1 MSDYPSTALIGP
13 GAIGTTIAAVLHEVG
28 RTPLLCG
35 RTAHSQLV
43 LRHDEGEIVVPGPVL
58 NNPAAI
64 DHPFDVVFV
73 AVKTTQV
80 ADCADWLAALCDEN
94 TVVCA
99 LQNGVEQ
106 KNQLESRVNG
116 ASILPSVVWFP
127 AQREPD
133 ASVWLRVKPRLTLP
147 DVPQAKRVVEAL
159 SGTRCAVE
167 LSSDFPSIAWR
178 KLLQNAVA
186 GLMVL
191 ANRRAGM
198 FSRGDITAL
207 ALAYLRE
214 CLTVARAQGAVLH
227 DNVPQEIV
235 EGFQRAPADLGTSI
249 LADRQANRPMEW
261 DIRNGVIQRY
271 GHAQGI
277 PVPISDV
284 LVPLLAAGSEGPG

>member
-1 MSDYPSTALIGP
+1 MSEHPSVALIGP
-13 GAIGTTIAAVLHEVG
+13 GAIGTTIAAALHEVG

-35 RTAHSQLV
+35 RTAHPQLV
-43 LRHDEGEIVVPGPVL
+43 LRHDDGEIIVPGPVITDPSRVSRPVAL
-58 NNPAAI
+58 
-64 DHPFDVVFV
+64 VFV

-80 ADCADWLAALCDEN
+80 ADSAGWLAALCDEN

-106 KNQLESRVNG
+106 KAQLEPYVNG
-116 ASILPSVVWFP
+116 AVVVPSVVWFP
-127 AQREPD
+127 AQREPN
-133 ASVWLRVKPRLTLP
+133 ASVWLRAKPRLTLP
-147 DVPQAKRVVEAL
+147 AIPQAARINDAL
-159 SGTRCAVE
+159 SETRCAVE
-167 LSSDFPSIAWR
+167 LSADFVSIAWR

-198 FSRGDITAL
+198 FSRQDITEL

-214 CLTVARAQGAVLH
+214 CLAVARAEGASLG

-235 EGFQRAPADLGTSI
+235 EGFHRAPADLGTSI
-249 LADRQANRPMEW
+249 LADRQANCPLEW
-261 DIRNGVIQRY
+261 DIRNGVILRY
-271 GHAQGI
+271 GDKHGI
-277 PVPISDV
+277 PVPISRV